1 MTYSKRCLFDFVR
14 PMRGLIPVMS
24 QWRINSFFFRGG
36 ASQKEGAPSTA
47 GGAKIWRLLL
57 GKAYLYDLP
66 SLGTISGS
74 ATEIKPK

>member
-24 QWRINSFFFRGG
+24 QWRIKSFFQRG
-36 ASQKEGAPSTA
+36 SKSKRGAPTTTR
-47 GGAKIWRLLL
+47 GAKIWRLLL